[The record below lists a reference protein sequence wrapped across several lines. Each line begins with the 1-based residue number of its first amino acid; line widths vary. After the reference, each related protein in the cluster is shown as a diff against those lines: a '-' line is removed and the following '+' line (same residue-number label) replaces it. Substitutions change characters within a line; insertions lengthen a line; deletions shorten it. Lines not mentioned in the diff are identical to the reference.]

1 MKLLETSYLVDYQ
14 QGRDSA
20 RRYFDENEFEPLA
33 VSTISFFEL
42 GFGVAWT
49 GHGDLQRLLRSLQ
62 WAEFIDYS
70 PQDALEGAS
79 IQSEL
84 QDAGDRIPIADMMIA
99 GVARNRGATVVTK
112 DDHFD
117 RVDGLEVDFY
127 AD

>member
-1 MKLLETSYLVDYQ
+1 MKLLETSYLVDYE
-14 QGRDSA
+14 QGQESA

-33 VSTISFFEL
+33 VSTISLFEL
-42 GFGVAWT
+42 GFGVVWT
-49 GHGDLQRLLRSLQ
+49 GDGDLQRLLRSLQ
-62 WAEFIDYS
+62 WAEFLDYS

-84 QDAGDRIPIADMMIA
+84 QDAGSRIPIADMIIA
-99 GVARNRGATVVTK
+99 GVARNRGATLVAK

-117 RVDGLEVDFY
+117 RVNRLQVDFY